1 VVEHRQEILAALKA
15 HQVIVVV
22 SDTGSGKTTQL
33 PKMVAEAMGPEGGRI
48 GCTQP
53 RRIAAASVSKRV
65 AEELAVPLGG
75 YVGYQVR
82 FEEKLSR
89 ETRIKFMTDGILL
102 AETQGDP
109 LLRQYQVLILDEAH
123 ERSLNIDFLLGY
135 LKRLLEKRKDLKLV
149 ISSATL
155 DAGSFAAFFTTDGKP
170 SPVIEAPGR
179 MFPVAEFF
187 LPPNDDEDLPQ
198 HVARAVDMLSGLD
211 PHSAYLVA
219 EEYQELKEGTT
230 GQFGGLGI
238 EVTMENGFIKVV
250 SPIDDTPAQK
260 AGIKTGD
267 LIIKIDDKPVK
278 GMSLTDSV
286 KMMRGEPGSKIVLT
300 IVREG
305 LEAPLKLTLSRDI
318 IKVKSVKSR
327 VLEKG
332 YGYVRISSFQSGTGD
347 ALKDALAALK
357 KENGG
362 NLKGLVLDLRNNPG
376 GVLNAAVEVS
386 DAFLKSGLI
395 VYTEGRIENSEMR
408 FNAAPDDLI
417 NGAPIVVLI
426 NAGSASASEIVA
438 GALQDQ
444 KRAVIMGEK
453 SFGKGSVQTI
463 LPTSNGAA
471 VKLTTARYYTPS
483 GRSIQA
489 EGIEPD
495 VTLARVKLE
504 TLDKVDFT
512 PVKEADLSHHLQNG
526 KGAENKKKE
535 ASDNNKAILDVE
547 DYSLHEALNLLKGIS
562 IMKK

>member
-1 VVEHRQEILAALKA
+1 MLKKKAIFILTLGVMLGVFMGTCGSVFAERDKGDLATDTEALPYEDLRTFTEIFGRIKRDYVEP
-15 HQVIVVV
+15 V
-22 SDTGSGKTTQL
+22 SDK
-33 PKMVAEAMGPEGGRI
+33 K
-48 GCTQP
+48 
-53 RRIAAASVSKRV
+53 
-65 AEELAVPLGG
+65 
-75 YVGYQVR
+75 
-82 FEEKLSR
+82 
-89 ETRIKFMTDGILL
+89 
-102 AETQGDP
+102 
-109 LLRQYQVLILDEAH
+109 
-123 ERSLNIDFLLGY
+123 
-135 LKRLLEKRKDLKLV
+135 LLE
-149 ISSATL
+149 
-155 DAGSFAAFFTTDGKP
+155 DAVRG
-170 SPVIEAPGR
+170 
-179 MFPVAEFF
+179 
-187 LPPNDDEDLPQ
+187 
-198 HVARAVDMLSGLD
+198 MLSGLD
-211 PHSAYLVA
+211 PHSAYLVP

-238 EVTMENGFIKVV
+238 EVTMENGYIKVV

-260 AGIKTGD
+260 AGIKNGD
-267 LIIKIDDKPVK
+267 LIIKLDDKPVK
-278 GMSLTDSV
+278 GMSLTDAV

-305 LEAPLKLTLSRDI
+305 AEAPLKLTLTRDI

-327 VLEKG
+327 MLEKG

-362 NLKGLVLDLRNNPG
+362 TLKGLVLDLRNNPG

-417 NGAPIVVLI
+417 NGAPIVALI
-426 NAGSASASEIVA
+426 NGGSASASEIVA

-453 SFGKGSVQTI
+453 SFGKGSVQTV
-463 LPTSNGAA
+463 LPTSSGAA
-471 VKLTTARYYTPS
+471 IKLTTARYYTPS

-495 VTLARVKLE
+495 ITLARVKLE
-504 TLDKVDFT
+504 SLDKADFIS
-512 PVKEADLSHHLQNG
+512 VKEADLSHHLQNG
-526 KGAENKKKE
+526 KGAANGKIGGLNKE
-535 ASDNNKAILDVE
+535 ESLDAE

-562 IMKK
+562 IMKKQS

>member
-1 VVEHRQEILAALKA
+1 MLKKKAIFILSLGIMLGVFMGICGSVFAEPDKAEVATDTEALPYEDLRTFTEIFGRIKRDYVEP
-15 HQVIVVV
+15 V
-22 SDTGSGKTTQL
+22 SDK
-33 PKMVAEAMGPEGGRI
+33 K
-48 GCTQP
+48 
-53 RRIAAASVSKRV
+53 
-65 AEELAVPLGG
+65 
-75 YVGYQVR
+75 
-82 FEEKLSR
+82 
-89 ETRIKFMTDGILL
+89 
-102 AETQGDP
+102 
-109 LLRQYQVLILDEAH
+109 
-123 ERSLNIDFLLGY
+123 
-135 LKRLLEKRKDLKLV
+135 LLE
-149 ISSATL
+149 
-155 DAGSFAAFFTTDGKP
+155 DAVRG
-170 SPVIEAPGR
+170 
-179 MFPVAEFF
+179 
-187 LPPNDDEDLPQ
+187 
-198 HVARAVDMLSGLD
+198 MLSGLD

-260 AGIKTGD
+260 AGLKTGD
-267 LIIKIDDKPVK
+267 LIIKLDDKPVK
-278 GMSLTDSV
+278 GMSLTDAV
-286 KMMRGEPGSKIVLT
+286 KMMRGEPGSTIVLT
-300 IVREG
+300 LVREG
-305 LEAPLKLTLSRDI
+305 EEAPLKLTLARAI

-327 VLEKG
+327 LLEKG

-347 ALKDALAALK
+347 ALKEALAALK

-417 NGAPIVVLI
+417 DGAPIVVLI

-504 TLDKVDFT
+504 TLDKADFI

-526 KGAENKKKE
+526 KGATDGKKE
-535 ASDNNKAILDVE
+535 GLDKDKATLDVE

>member
-1 VVEHRQEILAALKA
+1 MLKKKAIFILSLGIMLGVFMGTCVSVFAERGNGEVATDTEALPYEDLRTFTEIFGRIKRDYVEP
-15 HQVIVVV
+15 V
-22 SDTGSGKTTQL
+22 SDK
-33 PKMVAEAMGPEGGRI
+33 K
-48 GCTQP
+48 
-53 RRIAAASVSKRV
+53 
-65 AEELAVPLGG
+65 
-75 YVGYQVR
+75 
-82 FEEKLSR
+82 
-89 ETRIKFMTDGILL
+89 
-102 AETQGDP
+102 
-109 LLRQYQVLILDEAH
+109 
-123 ERSLNIDFLLGY
+123 
-135 LKRLLEKRKDLKLV
+135 LLE
-149 ISSATL
+149 
-155 DAGSFAAFFTTDGKP
+155 DAVRG
-170 SPVIEAPGR
+170 
-179 MFPVAEFF
+179 
-187 LPPNDDEDLPQ
+187 
-198 HVARAVDMLSGLD
+198 MLSGLD
-211 PHSAYLVA
+211 PHSAYLVP

-267 LIIKIDDKPVK
+267 LIIKLDDQPVK
-278 GMSLTDSV
+278 GMSLTDAV
-286 KMMRGEPGSKIVLT
+286 KKMRGEPGSKIVLT

-305 LEAPLKLTLSRDI
+305 AEAPLKLTLARDI

-327 VLEKG
+327 LLEKG

-347 ALKDALAALK
+347 ALKEALAALK

-417 NGAPIVVLI
+417 DGAPIVVLI
-426 NAGSASASEIVA
+426 NGGSASASEIVA

-495 VTLARVKLE
+495 IALARVKLE
-504 TLDKVDFT
+504 TLDKADFI
-512 PVKEADLSHHLQNG
+512 PVKESDLSGHLQNG
-526 KGAENKKKE
+526 KGAADRKKE
-535 ASDNNKAILDVE
+535 ALDKDQEKLDVG

-562 IMKK
+562 IIKK